1 MPHQCVRC
9 GKLYDEGSSAILS
22 GCDCG
27 AKLFYFVRKEI
38 VNDVKKDKTLA
49 GLSVADREK
58 IEADIY
64 QIIGDEV
71 DKNIPVIL
79 DIESVKVLEPGK
91 FELDIVNLFNK
102 KQPIVYRLEE
112 GKYVIDLANSL
123 NRTRPV
129 EGKKKKK

>member
-9 GKLYDEGSSAILS
+9 GKLYDEGSSVILS
-22 GCDCG
+22 GCECG
-27 AKLFYFVRKEI
+27 SRLFYFVRKEI
-38 VNDVKKDKTLA
+38 INDVKKDKTLLN
-49 GLSVADREK
+49 LSVEDRQK
-58 IEADIY
+58 IESDIY
-64 QIIGDEV
+64 QIIGEEV

-79 DIESVKVLEPGK
+79 DIESVKVVEPGK

-123 NRTRPV
+123 NRTRPMS
-129 EGKKKKK
+129 KKKGK

>member
-1 MPHQCVRC
+1 M
-9 GKLYDEGSSAILS
+9 YNEGSSVILS
-22 GCDCG
+22 GCECG
-27 AKLFYFVRKEI
+27 SKLFYFVRKEM
-38 VNDVKKDKTLA
+38 VNELKKEKTLID
-49 GLSVADREK
+49 LSVADREK

-79 DIESVKVLEPGK
+79 DIESVKVVEPGK

-123 NRTRPV
+123 NRTRPIR
-129 EGKKKKK
+129 KKDKK

>member
-22 GCDCG
+22 GCESCG
-27 AKLFYFVRKEI
+27 SKLFYFVRKEI
-38 VNDVKKDKTLA
+38 VNDVKKDKTLLN
-49 GLSVADREK
+49 LSVQDREK
-58 IEADIY
+58 IESDIY

-71 DKNIPVIL
+71 DRNIPVIL

-123 NRTRPV
+123 NRTRPI
-129 EGKKKKK
+129 EKKRKR

>member
-9 GKLYDEGSSAILS
+9 GKLYDEGSSVILS
-22 GCDCG
+22 GCTCG
-27 AKLFYFVRKEI
+27 SKLFYFVRKEI
-38 VNDVKKDKTLA
+38 VNDVKKDRTLM
-49 GLSVADREK
+49 GLSAQDREK

-123 NRTRPV
+123 NRTRPL
-129 EGKKKKK
+129 EKKKKK

>member
-9 GKLYDEGSSAILS
+9 GKLYTEGSSVILS
-22 GCDCG
+22 GCECG
-27 AKLFYFVRKEI
+27 SKLFYFVRKEI

-49 GLSVADREK
+49 GLSDSDREK

-79 DIESVKVLEPGK
+79 DIESVKVTEPGK

-123 NRTRPV
+123 NRTRPI
-129 EGKKKKK
+129 ENKKKKK